1 MEVGPER
8 DGRACGFGCWTLGT
22 PDVFDADAGAFMRVV
37 CGAVALLGAL
47 VVRSVTWKVAATLES
62 PPNSSILAVIMAREH
77 WPALGL

>member
-22 PDVFDADAGAFMRVV
+22 PGVSDVDAGAFMRVV
-37 CGAVALLGAL
+37 CGAVTLDAL

-62 PPNSSILAVIMAREH
+62 PPNSSILAVIMSHKH
-77 WPALGL
+77 WPAS

>member
-37 CGAVALLGAL
+37 CGAVALLDAL
-47 VVRSVTWKVAATLES
+47 VVTWKVAATLES
-62 PPNSSILAVIMAREH
+62 PPNSSILAVMVSRKH
-77 WPALGL
+77 WPAS

>member
-37 CGAVALLGAL
+37 CGAVALLDA
-47 VVRSVTWKVAATLES
+47 VAATLES
-62 PPNSSILAVIMAREH
+62 PPNSSILAVIMSREH
-77 WPALGL
+77 